1 MPDDLTEQDVRLRRE
16 ANALLTDGGLVALL
30 AEYGTVHLSGSY
42 ALQLMTWRDLDI
54 YMEAPDITVD
64 EYFELGRRIY
74 SLLTPRK
81 MHFNDHRNNPL
92 EDGIKGLYWGC
103 IWEMKEKER
112 GRLTYGPLIQLRVE
126 TD

>member
-54 YMEAPDITVD
+54 YMEAPNVSVD
-64 EYFELGRRIY
+64 AYFDLGRRIY
-74 SLLTPRK
+74 WPAYPTENALQRPSGK
-81 MHFNDHRNNPL
+81 S
-92 EDGIKGLYWGC
+92 I
-103 IWEMKEKER
+103 
-112 GRLTYGPLIQLRVE
+112 GRRDQRPVLGYVPGR
-126 TD
+126 